1 MPRDSTETRARLLEE
16 SERLFA
22 EQGVWQ
28 AGIGEIVAAAGQ
40 RNASAL
46 TYHFGSREGV
56 LDRILAHHE
65 GPVDAHRGELL
76 AALGDDPDTHAVL
89 DALVRPMVAR
99 LADER
104 GRNYLL
110 IVAQLAARFPTWR
123 DARRDIDHGHLLQ
136 ALDLLER
143 RPADLPEPVRRE
155 RLVAMMQL
163 MTASLAERARLLDSG
178 GEVLLDD
185 ADYAANLTD
194 MLAGVLGAPATLP
207 A

>member
-1 MPRDSTETRARLLEE
+1 
-16 SERLFA
+16 
-22 EQGVWQ
+22 
-28 AGIGEIVAAAGQ
+28 
-40 RNASAL
+40 
-46 TYHFGSREGV
+46 
-56 LDRILAHHE
+56 
-65 GPVDAHRGELL
+65 
-76 AALGDDPDTHAVL
+76 
-89 DALVRPMVAR
+89 MVAR

-143 RPADLPEPVRRE
+143 RPANLPEPVRRE

>member
-1 MPRDSTETRARLLEE
+1 VPRDSTATRALLLTEA
-16 SERLFA
+16 ERLFA

-28 AGIGEIVAAAGQ
+28 AGVGEIVAAAGQ

-56 LDRILAHHE
+56 LDRILAEHE
-65 GPVDAHRGELL
+65 GPIDAHRGELL
-76 AALGDDPDTHAVL
+76 ECLGDEPPNHAVL
-89 DALVRPMVAR
+89 DALVRPMSAR
-99 LADER
+99 LADVR
-104 GRNYLL
+104 GRRYLR
-110 IVAQLAARFPTWR
+110 IVAQLASRFPMWR
-123 DARRDIDHGHLLQ
+123 EARAGLEHRHLLR

-143 RPADLPEPVRRE
+143 RPAHLPEAVRRE

-163 MTASLAERARLLDSG
+163 MTSSLAERARLLDAG
-178 GEVLLDD
+178 GD
-185 ADYAANLTD
+185 AELGGADFEANLTD